1 MEALAKLSSVMGL
14 SMTSGINLYATVAV
28 VGLVTK
34 FNMIKGLP
42 PEFEAFDNDL
52 IILLAVALYLC
63 EFAADKIPGFD
74 SLWDSIHTI
83 IRPFGAA
90 LVSMAAVGQA
100 NPSVEVLAGLL
111 GATLALGTHT
121 AKAGTRL
128 IINTSPEPFSNVIVS
143 LAEDIGVVGFVLL
156 VMAHPYISL
165 LVSLVLLI
173 LLVRFGPG
181 LWRGALLILKAIPIK
196 LFALFQPGGE
206 HELKEPLPDN
216 LDEVVD
222 EQMSKS
228 EQVKAS
234 LKSHARNVKG
244 CGRNR
249 KGYLIL
255 TDRQALFAFRRLFK
269 SRIRQWSLSDLE
281 KAKLQ
286 RRFLVDVLSVKS
298 EGKFLRFLFLKNRSG
313 AARQF
318 MELLDASIGPS
329 EARETAP
336 GASEPVTE

>member
-28 VGLVTK
+28 VGIVTK
-34 FNMIKGLP
+34 FKMITGLP
-42 PEFEAFDNDL
+42 PEFEAFNNDL
-52 IILLAVALYLC
+52 IIMLAVALYLC

-74 SLWDSIHTI
+74 SLWDSVHTI

-90 LVSMAAVGQA
+90 LVSMAAVGEA
-100 NPSVEVLAGLL
+100 APSVEVLAGLT

-128 IINTSPEPFSNVIVS
+128 IVNTSPEPFSNMVVS
-143 LAEDIGVVGFVLL
+143 FAEDIGVVGLVLL
-156 VMAHPYISL
+156 VMAHPYIAL
-165 LVSLVLLI
+165 LVSVVLLV

-181 LWRGALLILKAIPIK
+181 LWRGALLVLKAIPIK
-196 LFALFQPGGE
+196 LLSLFQTGAGE
-206 HELKEPLPDN
+206 VKEGLPDN
-216 LDEVVD
+216 FDELVD
-222 EQMSKS
+222 EQISKN
-228 EQVKAS
+228 EQVRAS
-234 LKSHARNVKG
+234 LKCYARNVKG

-255 TDRQALFAFRRLFK
+255 TDRQALFAFRRFFK
-269 SRIRQWSLSDLE
+269 SRVKQWHFPDLE

-313 AARQF
+313 AAEQ
-318 MELLDASIGPS
+318 LLAILDRSIGTS

-336 GASEPVTE
+336 GAPEPATE